1 MINIKFIVLGNIKEG
16 YLRDAIAE
24 YVTRLG
30 AFAKVE
36 LCELKEARLPD
47 NPSQSHIDAAL
58 EDEAQR
64 ITAAIPPRSHVIALA
79 VEGKQMSSEDLA
91 DHLENVSQSAS
102 TVCFIIGSSHGL
114 ADRIKNMANYKL
126 SLSKMTFPHQLF
138 RVMLLEQIYRAFQIS
153 KVTKYHK

>member
-1 MINIKFIVLGNIKEG
+1 LINIKFIVLGNIKEQ
-16 YLRDAIAE
+16 YLRDAAAE
-24 YVTRLG
+24 YIKRLG

-47 NPSQSHIDAAL
+47 SPSDAHIAAAL

-64 ITAAIPPRSHVIALA
+64 ILAVIPPRSHIVALA
-79 VEGKQMSSEDLA
+79 VEGKQLSSEEFA
-91 DHLENVSQSAS
+91 AHMERVSQKAS

-114 ADRIKNMANYKL
+114 SQRIKNAADMRL

-138 RVMLLEQIYRAFQIS
+138 RVMLLESVYRSFNII
-153 KVTKYHK
+153 KGTKYHK

>member
-1 MINIKFIVLGNIKEG
+1 MLNIKFIVLGNVKES
-16 YLRDAIAE
+16 YLRDAAAE
-24 YVTRLG
+24 YVKRLG

-64 ITAAIPPRSHVIALA
+64 IIAAIPPRSHVIALA
-79 VEGKQMSSEDLA
+79 VEGRQMSSEDLA
-91 DHLENVSQSAS
+91 EHIENVSQSAS

-114 ADRIKNMANYKL
+114 ADKIKALANYKL
-126 SLSKMTFPHQLF
+126 SMSKMTFPHQLF
-138 RVMLLEQIYRAFQIS
+138 RVMLLEQVYRAFNII
-153 KVTKYHK
+153 KGTKYHK

>member
-1 MINIKFIVLGNIKEG
+1 MINIKFIVLGNIKEQ
-16 YLRDAIAE
+16 YLRDAAAE
-24 YVTRLG
+24 YLKRLG

-47 NPSQSHIDAAL
+47 SPSASHISAAL

-64 ITAAIPPRSHVIALA
+64 ILAAIPPRSYVVALA
-79 VEGKQMSSEDLA
+79 VEGKQLSSEEFA
-91 DHLENVSQSAS
+91 GHIEKVTQTAS

-114 ADRIKNMANYKL
+114 SQKIKNAADMKL

-138 RVMLLEQIYRAFQIS
+138 RVMLLESVYRSFNII
-153 KVTKYHK
+153 KGTKYHK

>member
-1 MINIKFIVLGNIKEG
+1 MINLKIIALGNIKEQ
-16 YLRDAIAE
+16 YLRDAAAE
-24 YVTRLG
+24 YVKRLG

-64 ITAAIPPRSHVIALA
+64 ILAAIPPRSHVIALA
-79 VEGKQMSSEDLA
+79 IEGKQMSSEEFA
-91 DHLENVSQSAS
+91 RHIEGVTQTSS
-102 TVCFIIGSSHGL
+102 TVCLIIGSSHGL
-114 ADRIKNMANYKL
+114 SAKVKNAADCKL

-138 RVMLLEQIYRAFQIS
+138 RVMLLESVYRAFNII
-153 KVTKYHK
+153 KGTKYHK

>member
-1 MINIKFIVLGNIKEG
+1 MINIKFIVLGNIKEA

-24 YVTRLG
+24 YSKRLG
-30 AFAKVE
+30 AFAKIE
-36 LCELKEARLPD
+36 ICELKEYKLPD

-64 ITAAIPPRSHVIALA
+64 ILAAIPPRSHVMALV
-79 VEGKQMSSEDLA
+79 VEGKQMASEELA
-91 DHLENVSQSAS
+91 EHIESVSQTAS

-114 ADRIKNMANYKL
+114 SQKIKNAANYKL

-138 RVMLLEQIYRAFQIS
+138 RVMLLEQVYRAFNIS
-153 KVTKYHK
+153 KGTKYHK

>member
-1 MINIKFIVLGNIKEG
+1 MINLKFIVLGNIKEQ
-16 YLRDAIAE
+16 YLRDAAAE
-24 YVTRLG
+24 YAKRLG

-47 NPSQSHIDAAL
+47 NPSEAHISAAL

-64 ITAAIPPRSHVIALA
+64 ILAVIPPRSHVVALA
-79 VEGKQMSSEDLA
+79 VEGKQISSEEFA
-91 DHLENVSQSAS
+91 AHIERVSQTAS

-114 ADRIKNMANYKL
+114 SQRIKNAVDMKL

-138 RVMLLEQIYRAFQIS
+138 RVMLLESVYRSFNII
-153 KVTKYHK
+153 KGTKYHK

>member
-1 MINIKFIVLGNIKEG
+1 MQKINFVVVGKIKESF
-16 YLRDAIAE
+16 YREAVAE
-24 YVTRLG
+24 YVKRLG

-64 ITAAIPPRSHVIALA
+64 ICAAIPPRSHVVALA
-79 VEGKQMSSEDLA
+79 VEGKQMSSEDFA
-91 DHLENVSQSAS
+91 AHIENVSQSAS

-114 ADRIKNMANYKL
+114 ADRVKNMANYKL

-138 RVMLLEQIYRAFQIS
+138 RVMLLEQVYRAFNII
-153 KVTKYHK
+153 KGTKYHK

>member
-1 MINIKFIVLGNIKEG
+1 MINIKFIVLGNIKEA

-24 YVTRLG
+24 YSKRLG
-30 AFAKVE
+30 AFAN
-36 LCELKEARLPD
+36 

-64 ITAAIPPRSHVIALA
+64 ILAAIPPRSHVMALV
-79 VEGKQMSSEDLA
+79 VEGKQMASEELA
-91 DHLENVSQSAS
+91 EHIESVSQTAS

-114 ADRIKNMANYKL
+114 SQKIKNAANYKL

-138 RVMLLEQIYRAFQIS
+138 RVMLLEQVYRAFNII
-153 KVTKYHK
+153 KGTKYHK

>member
-1 MINIKFIVLGNIKEG
+1 MINIKFIVLGNVKES
-16 YLRDAIAE
+16 YLRDAAAE
-24 YVTRLG
+24 YLKRLG

-64 ITAAIPPRSHVIALA
+64 IIAAIPPRSHVIALA
-79 VEGKQMSSEDLA
+79 VEGRQMSSEDLA
-91 DHLENVSQSAS
+91 EHIENVSQSAS

-114 ADRIKNMANYKL
+114 ADKIKALANYKL
-126 SLSKMTFPHQLF
+126 SMSKMTFPHQLF
-138 RVMLLEQIYRAFQIS
+138 RVMLLEQVYRAFNII
-153 KVTKYHK
+153 KGTKYHK